1 MAASSLSLM
10 ALLTMAPSAFATGEL
25 PALPRIRTLAALKAE
40 VLRQFGKMPAQ
51 DLDAL
56 VGWLNRNFFRLE
68 K

>member
-1 MAASSLSLM
+1 VAPNSLSLM
-10 ALLTMAPSAFATGEL
+10 ALLTVAPSAFATGEL
-25 PALPRIRTLAALKAE
+25 PALPRIKTLAALKAE

-56 VGWLNRNFFRLE
+56 VGWLNFFRLE